1 MKRIKGVIGLMKPMG
16 LMGLIGLIGLI
27 GLMGC
32 SGEDE
37 HRTSQTI
44 DLMNYMPTFY
54 EVEDNEANGPYGPWA
69 ITRADWW
76 PSGYVDYST
85 IYGASGMFKDQENIK
100 DRSIG
105 VFFVKNGTVLEG
117 RFRYAA
123 GQWRSSVELE
133 VGGYDLYGYI
143 PAGGDIVTSTA
154 LSPLN
159 SDYANG
165 AVLTLNGLSTV
176 TPNDVCV
183 IVGARHGTKTG
194 DDDPVPV
201 SPFQTGVC
209 HVEIHAGAQGNYIFL
224 LFDHIYSGIRF
235 RFKVNGE
242 YNALRTIKLKRLEMK
257 GYKDD
262 GLTTTVVKSKVNATI
277 TLKQNDTN
285 SSPITSVSIV
295 PDETSSDVTTP
306 IYDCGSGSPVV
317 LSTDYSDFL
326 GCFAPNL
333 CNKFALT
340 STYDVY
346 DTKGNL
352 VRQNCTAT
360 NMIDIRDYFP
370 YGMTR
375 GTMYTVRLTVN
386 PTYLY
391 MLSEPDLDN
400 PTIDIN

>member
-1 MKRIKGVIGLMKPMG
+1 M
-16 LMGLIGLIGLI
+16 
-27 GLMGC
+27 
-32 SGEDE
+32 
-37 HRTSQTI
+37 
-44 DLMNYMPTFY
+44 
-54 EVEDNEANGPYGPWA
+54 
-69 ITRADWW
+69 
-76 PSGYVDYST
+76 
-85 IYGASGMFKDQENIK
+85 
-100 DRSIG
+100 
-105 VFFVKNGTVLEG
+105 
-117 RFRYAA
+117 
-123 GQWRSSVELE
+123 
-133 VGGYDLYGYI
+133 
-143 PAGGDIVTSTA
+143 
-154 LSPLN
+154 
-159 SDYANG
+159 
-165 AVLTLNGLSTV
+165 
-176 TPNDVCV
+176 
-183 IVGARHGTKTG
+183 
-194 DDDPVPV
+194 
-201 SPFQTGVC
+201 
-209 HVEIHAGAQGNYIFL
+209 EIHAGAQGNYIFL

-360 NMIDIRDYFP
+360 NTIDIRDYFP

>member
-133 VGGYDLYGYI
+133 VGGYDLYG
-143 PAGGDIVTSTA
+143 
-154 LSPLN
+154 
-159 SDYANG
+159 
-165 AVLTLNGLSTV
+165 
-176 TPNDVCV
+176 
-183 IVGARHGTKTG
+183 
-194 DDDPVPV
+194 
-201 SPFQTGVC
+201 
-209 HVEIHAGAQGNYIFL
+209 
-224 LFDHIYSGIRF
+224 
-235 RFKVNGE
+235 
-242 YNALRTIKLKRLEMK
+242 
-257 GYKDD
+257 
-262 GLTTTVVKSKVNATI
+262 
-277 TLKQNDTN
+277 
-285 SSPITSVSIV
+285 
-295 PDETSSDVTTP
+295 
-306 IYDCGSGSPVV
+306 
-317 LSTDYSDFL
+317 
-326 GCFAPNL
+326 
-333 CNKFALT
+333 
-340 STYDVY
+340 
-346 DTKGNL
+346 
-352 VRQNCTAT
+352 
-360 NMIDIRDYFP
+360 
-370 YGMTR
+370 
-375 GTMYTVRLTVN
+375 
-386 PTYLY
+386 
-391 MLSEPDLDN
+391 
-400 PTIDIN
+400 